1 MTILIHIG
9 QRQNS
14 SSSYFTSCG
23 KIVSAFDLSKCKQ
36 ESECKF
42 QMSSGAGAGAGVTF
56 LGTGA
61 GVKKSDSDHLFL
73 WLRPEVGPVRSTGID
88 FGRVLRFSFRSGSGP
103 GVKNLGIGAESE
115 SEKVTPATSDSN
127 PIKFRSPRRS
137 VGHLCKE
144 CGLTLWVENGKKHVI
159 WFREDAESNK
169 MLLCAGV

>member
-14 SSSYFTSCG
+14 SSSCFTSCG
-23 KIVSAFDLSKCKQ
+23 KIVSAFDLSECKQ

-56 LGTGA
+56 LGTG
-61 GVKKSDSDHLFL
+61 VKTVTPITSSSDSDQR
-73 WLRPEVGPVRSTGID
+73 WDRIRSTGID
-88 FGRVLRFSFRSGSGP
+88 FGRILRFSFRPGSGP
-103 GVKNLGIGAESE
+103 GAKNLGTGAESE
-115 SEKVTPATSDSN
+115 SEKATPATSDSN
-127 PIKFRSPRRS
+127 SIKFRSPRRS

-144 CGLTLWVENGKKHVI
+144 YGLTLWVENGKKHVI